1 MKKLDMENDY
11 EDFENLLIEM
21 FKKQFNCK
29 KINIEWMD

>member
-1 MKKLDMENDY
+1 MNMEDAY
-11 EDFENLLIEM
+11 DEFELVLIEM